1 MEIEFQQL
9 DLRYEALRKRSPRRE
24 RQLMASLA
32 EVGQLL
38 PIVVVRGETA
48 DRYVVVDGY
57 KRVRAARRL
66 RWDTVVATVWE
77 IAEADALLLERMMRT
92 ADPDG
97 PLEQGWLLRELRDRF
112 GLSQAELAR
121 RFDRSQSWVSRRLA
135 LVGELP
141 ASIQEHVRS
150 GAIPAH
156 AAMKCLAP
164 MARAIPDACERLV
177 TAIAAARLSSRQIG
191 ELYAGWAS
199 GSEATRE
206 RLLSDPVLYLRAQ
219 EEARRPG
226 PAEKTASQILLD
238 DFGALGGV
246 ARRAHRRVQG
256 GLLQR
261 LVAGER
267 EEVDRCFTQA
277 RSDAE
282 TLFRRWERETSHAG
296 PVAADGDPRA
306 A

>member
-1 MEIEFQQL
+1 MDLEFHQL

-38 PIVVVRGETA
+38 PIVVVRAETA

-66 RWDTVVATVWE
+66 RWDTVAATIWE

-92 ADPDG
+92 GDPEG

-112 GLSQAELAR
+112 GLSQPELAR
-121 RFDRSQSWVSRRLA
+121 RFDRTVSWVSRRLA
-135 LVGELP
+135 LVAELP
-141 ASIQEHVRS
+141 ATIQEHVRS
-150 GAIPAH
+150 GVIPAY
-156 AAMKCLAP
+156 AAMKYLVP
-164 MARAIPDACERLV
+164 LARANEAACARLV
-177 TAIAAARLSSRQIG
+177 AAIAPARPTTRQVA
-191 ELYAGWAS
+191 ELYAGWMA
-199 GSEATRE
+199 GSDSTRE
-206 RLLSDPVLYLRAQ
+206 RLVADPVLYLRAQ
-219 EEARRPG
+219 EEARRPE
-226 PAEKTASQILLD
+226 PAEKSPSQVLLD

-256 GLLQR
+256 GVLRR
-261 LVAGER
+261 LVPAER
-267 EEVDRCFTQA
+267 EEVDRCFAQA

-282 TLFRRWERETSHAG
+282 TLFRRWEKESSHAG
-296 PVAADGDPRA
+296 PVAPGSDSRA